1 MVGISRQLTHFSFVG
16 KRLFVILNFHMGET
30 RKYLAENLRLLRK
43 KNAITQSVLAEKA
56 GTSTNTIS
64 DIERERT
71 WPTDETF
78 EKIAAVFSLKVHE
91 LLLEPEVLKK
101 NMESKAMNQEEIMQ
115 KYLNLLLEVQEA
127 AKEIPTPLMQKL
139 RYNISHMK

>member
-1 MVGISRQLTHFSFVG
+1 MG
-16 KRLFVILNFHMGET
+16 KNLFVILNFFMGET

-43 KNAITQSVLAEKA
+43 INSITQSVLAEKA

-78 EKIAAVFSLKVHE
+78 EKIASVFSLKVHE
-91 LLLEPEVLKK
+91 LLIEPDVLRK
-101 NMESKAMNQEEIMQ
+101 NLESKSMNAEDSIK
-115 KYLNLLLEVQEA
+115 KYIDLLLEVHET
-127 AKEIPTPLMQKL
+127 AKEIPSPLIQKL

>member
-1 MVGISRQLTHFSFVG
+1 MG
-16 KRLFVILNFHMGET
+16 KNLFVILNFFMGET

-43 KNAITQSVLAEKA
+43 INSITQSVLAEKA

-78 EKIAAVFSLKVHE
+78 EKIASVFSLKVHE
-91 LLLEPEVLKK
+91 LLIEPDVLKK
-101 NMESKAMNQEEIMQ
+101 NLESKSMNAEDSIK
-115 KYLNLLLEVQEA
+115 KYIDLLLEVHET
-127 AKEIPTPLMQKL
+127 AKEIPSPLIQKL

>member
-1 MVGISRQLTHFSFVG
+1 M
-16 KRLFVILNFHMGET
+16 FVILNFFMGET

-43 KNAITQSVLAEKA
+43 INSITQSVLAEKA

-91 LLLEPEVLKK
+91 LLMEPEVLKR
-101 NMESKAMNQEEIMQ
+101 NIDSKSMNQEEIMQ
-115 KYLNLLLEVQEA
+115 KYLDLLMEVQEA
-127 AKEIPTPLMQKL
+127 AKEIPAPLMQKL

>member
-1 MVGISRQLTHFSFVG
+1 
-16 KRLFVILNFHMGET
+16 MGET

-43 KNAITQSVLAEKA
+43 INSITQSVLAEKA

-78 EKIAAVFSLKVHE
+78 EKIASVFSLKVHE
-91 LLLEPEVLKK
+91 LLIEPDVLKK
-101 NMESKAMNQEEIMQ
+101 NLESKSMNAEDSIK
-115 KYLNLLLEVQEA
+115 KYIDLLLEVHET
-127 AKEIPTPLMQKL
+127 AKEIPSPLIQKL

>member
-1 MVGISRQLTHFSFVG
+1 
-16 KRLFVILNFHMGET
+16 MGET
-30 RKYLAENLRLLRK
+30 RKYLAENLRILRK
-43 KNAITQSVLAEKA
+43 KNAISQSVLAEKA

-101 NMESKAMNQEEIMQ
+101 NMESKAMNQEEIMK
-115 KYLNLLLEVQEA
+115 KYMNLLLEVQEA
-127 AKEIPTPLMQKL
+127 AKEIPAPLMQKL
-139 RYNISHMK
+139 HYNISHMK

>member
-43 KNAITQSVLAEKA
+43 INSITQSVLAEKA
-56 GTSTNTIS
+56 NTSTNTIS

-78 EKIAAVFSLKVHE
+78 EKIASVFSLKVHE
-91 LLLEPEVLKK
+91 LLLEPDVLKK
-101 NMESKAMNQEEIMQ
+101 NLESRSMKAEDSIK
-115 KYLNLLLEVQEA
+115 KYIDLLLEVQEA
-127 AKEIPTPLMQKL
+127 AREIPPPLIQKL

>member
-1 MVGISRQLTHFSFVG
+1 MG
-16 KRLFVILNFHMGET
+16 KNLFVILNFFMGET

-43 KNAITQSVLAEKA
+43 INSITQSVLAEKA

-78 EKIAAVFSLKVHE
+78 EKIASVFSLKVHE
-91 LLLEPEVLKK
+91 LLIEPDVLKK
-101 NMESKAMNQEEIMQ
+101 NLESKSMNAEDSIK
-115 KYLNLLLEVQEA
+115 KYIDLLLEVHVT
-127 AKEIPTPLMQKL
+127 AKEIPSPLIQKI